1 MKYALTVAAA
11 FSSAVLSFSSVASAN
26 DVRIRD
32 VSYDADNVV
41 KLEGCFGFQTMVE
54 FGPSEHIENV
64 GLGDASRWLVVPNKR
79 ANILFVKPA
88 LPTSHSNMTVATDR
102 HSYNFELVATAAGAC
117 QRGLT
122 VYSLRFQYPADEKTA
137 NAPAAQ
143 VKSET
148 EQAEEKPAPKPEPR
162 NTAYTFTGARDNV
175 PLRVF
180 DDGRRTYFR
189 WADGVATPAVYAV
202 ASDKTEVLVS
212 FTSQGD
218 YLVADQIAPTY
229 LLRRGNAVAVLYND
243 SYQSP
248 TLDSASPQPRAA
260 QVKET
265 SHNLLAKL
273 FSAREPSHAQ

>member
-1 MKYALTVAAA
+1 VKYALTVAAA

-180 DDGRRTYFR
+180 D
-189 WADGVATPAVYAV
+189 GVATPAVYAV